1 MLSGGIDTTGLAGSP
16 RTRRGGVEV
25 RRRQGNT
32 LTPTP
37 RNFRPGS
44 PAGSWSSGPALGRT
58 SSPLSQSLSCE
69 RRRGGCASFHAR
81 ARRFLSPAGRHR
93 PRLRGSGRH
102 APHRSPCGPPPPRA
116 WSRPSWRSARLDS
129 LGATAAGGSLVPR
142 DAAAFGTG
150 GRRGLCGAGLG
161 RRPRARSPPASALAA
176 FAFRGFGVE
185 RR

>member
-44 PAGSWSSGPALGRT
+44 PAGSWSSGPAPGRT

-81 ARRFLSPAGRHR
+81 ARRFWSPAGRQPPQR
-93 PRLRGSGRH
+93 QRPTRPSPLTRWSSSTPSLESALMALCPLGLPRRNCCRREPGSPRRCSLRDRREAGAVRCRTRPPPPGQVSARLRFGSLRVPRLRG
-102 APHRSPCGPPPPRA
+102 
-116 WSRPSWRSARLDS
+116 
-129 LGATAAGGSLVPR
+129 
-142 DAAAFGTG
+142 
-150 GRRGLCGAGLG
+150 
-161 RRPRARSPPASALAA
+161 
-176 FAFRGFGVE
+176 
-185 RR
+185 